1 MGKKILAAHTKKII
15 EFDSETQC
23 EIYLADKLGHE
34 VVKKV
39 VDETTGK
46 ITIVVNEPYAKVK
59 MLKESDTPKDD
70 KEDVIV
76 MPYVITR
83 KGVSEKRI
91 PFENLGTCSGCG
103 TRYGKYHKYNCKK
116 EICPVCKQPMSTC
129 NCTVG
134 YSLRKLT
141 PKKKT

>member
-91 PFENLGTCSGCG
+91 PFDL
-103 TRYGKYHKYNCKK
+103 YAQKL
-116 EICPVCKQPMSTC
+116 STIK
-129 NCTVG
+129 VPK
-134 YSLRKLT
+134 SLI
-141 PKKKT
+141 

>member
-141 PKKKT
+141 SKKKK